1 MIMHDEA
8 TLAVAAYDEGKKY
21 LKTLSGTLDK
31 KSKFTNDLLY
41 GMSVMCFEK
50 LFVAYTAHL
59 GFMAEHHMPMALY
72 NEAKSLDKDFPVEY
86 RETAKLMSQFESICS
101 MDGFGYKTPTE
112 EQLTE
117 MIKGLVEIDSYIGP
131 RIAAE

>member
-8 TLAVAAYDEGKKY
+8 TLAVAAYEEGKKY
-21 LKTLSGTLDK
+21 LKTLSGTLEK

-50 LFVAYTAHL
+50 LFVGYTAHM

-72 NEAKSLDKDFPVEY
+72 NEAKSLDKDFPEEY

-101 MDGFGYKTPTE
+101 MDGFGYKTPTDE
-112 EQLTE
+112 ELKA
-117 MIKGLVEIDSYIGP
+117 MILGLVEIDKYIGP
-131 RIAAE
+131 KILAK